1 MKKRLISFAAIA
13 SSGPAYYFQFMEH
26 MVNAAVKQGLDKNQA
41 QKLVVQTC
49 LGAAQMALNTN
60 EDMASFKKK
69 CNF

>member
-1 MKKRLISFAAIA
+1 
-13 SSGPAYYFQFMEH
+13 MEH

-41 QKLVVQTC
+41 GKLVAQTC

-60 EDMASFKKK
+60 EDGSFKKK